1 MSKVISYVVD
11 MTRQRERHVLEASL
25 ADVLFKLLKP
35 SSLRMWRV
43 HARGEA
49 TRAQLVAR
57 IGDME
62 APSLEPLNESNDWPL
77 LDSLPGVRD
86 CFRASAPLWVE
97 AADGHGRRHF
107 LPVANEKETIGV
119 LEVERASLSEA
130 QLQIA
135 DGMLTIYRNHL
146 ALLDYS
152 EHDELTGLLNRKT
165 FESVFAKRASECR
178 ASSIDE
184 NMHIIGRR
192 ARRPGA
198 KPWLAVLDIDHFKRV
213 NDTFGHVFGDEVL
226 LLLAGLMRTTFRS
239 EDALF
244 RFGGEEF
251 AVLLAATDESGAQ
264 TALERFRN
272 AVENNQF
279 PQVGSVTVSLGYCE
293 VLEKEDAMST
303 FERADAALYFAK
315 QHGRNQVQNY
325 EALVSRGELAPKIKL
340 TRDIE
345 LF

>member
-1 MSKVISYVVD
+1 
-11 MTRQRERHVLEASL
+11 
-25 ADVLFKLLKP
+25 
-35 SSLRMWRV
+35 MWRF
-43 HARGEA
+43 HTRAAE

-57 IGDME
+57 IGDAE
-62 APSLEPLNESNDWPL
+62 TPTPEPLNASNDWPL

-86 CFRASAPLWVE
+86 CFCAGAPLWIE
-97 AADGHGRRHF
+97 AEHGHGRRHF
-107 LPVANEKETIGV
+107 LPVTSEKEIIGV
-119 LEVERASLSEA
+119 LEIERSVLSEA

-165 FESVFAKRASECR
+165 FESVFAKRAGERRVGSL
-178 ASSIDE
+178 DE
-184 NMHIIGRR
+184 NVHIIGRR
-192 ARRPGA
+192 TLRPRA

-264 TALERFRN
+264 TALERFRH
-272 AVENNQF
+272 AVEVHPF

-325 EALVSRGELAPKIKL
+325 EALVSSGELAPKTKL

>member
-1 MSKVISYVVD
+1 MSKVISYVAD

-35 SSLRMWRV
+35 TSLRIWRV
-43 HARGEA
+43 HAQAAEARVQLVTHMEA
-49 TRAQLVAR
+49 TPSAP
-57 IGDME
+57 E
-62 APSLEPLNESNDWPL
+62 AMNEAAEWPL

-86 CFRASAPLWVE
+86 CYRSGAPLWIDAE
-97 AADGHGRRHF
+97 SGHERRHF
-107 LPVANEKETIGV
+107 LPVTSEKETIGV
-119 LEVERASLSEA
+119 LEIERRSLTDA

-165 FESVFAKRASECR
+165 FESVFSKRAGER
-178 ASSIDE
+178 RPDEIDP
-184 NMHIIGRR
+184 NLHIIGRR
-192 ARRPGA
+192 TLRQGA
-198 KPWLAVLDIDHFKRV
+198 KPWLAVVDIDHFKRV

-226 LLLAGLMRTTFRS
+226 LLLAGIMRSTFRT

-251 AVLLAATDESGAQ
+251 AVLLAATDEPGAE
-264 TALERFRN
+264 TALERFRRT
-272 AVENNQF
+272 VETHVF
-279 PQVGSVTVSLGYCE
+279 PQVGSVTVSVGYCE
-293 VLEKEDAMST
+293 VLESEDAMST

-315 QHGRNQVQNY
+315 QHGRNQVQRY
-325 EALVSRGELAPKIKL
+325 EALVMKGKLVPKAKPM
-340 TRDIE
+340 RDIE